1 MSTKKDIIHLQ
12 KGEKGKKER
21 ETKGRK
27 RKKVTL
33 QYSHIIHYFYM
44 CLPFFKKI
52 GTEQN
57 KRKPCNLSVSLDL
70 MS

>member
-12 KGEKGKKER
+12 KGGKEKKRKTNERKKKE
-21 ETKGRK
+21 
-27 RKKVTL
+27 VTL

-52 GTEQN
+52 HREEHKG
-57 KRKPCNLSVSLDL
+57 KPCNLSVSPDL